1 MRQFLFLLFL
11 PFFSACLEPVASDF
25 DQESAGLHEEEI
37 LWINRI
43 QRTTD
48 LYGVSDASELDQA
61 PATQYGVPIFEQ
73 VLPKMLADMQ
83 AGNIQAYSPD
93 IEGESMSV
101 AELSQRLT
109 DFGSSWQDI
118 SSLLYVFH
126 VRERG
131 YSRKGGFDAIQEDI
145 EVIWYDLE
153 GRFPEK
159 RLAVV
164 KVADLPYQIETEGKT
179 TRFQEY
185 LRARQY
191 YAFPIRITSRERSY
205 GLRNM
210 DEAYFLREK
219 VIGGRWDTVTF
230 LDGSMN
236 LSEKTPVATEPGQL
250 EAAAGL
256 YTFEPADFPEVQGGT
271 ADSIQL
277 YVSIKQDRL
286 EAEWSWKNGE
296 KEELYAEN
304 DRVFFTVMGDFF
316 EFVREEES
324 TRVLVKMYGK
334 KGQIVRTGT
343 RMIGK

>member
-11 PFFSACLEPVASDF
+11 PFLSACLEPVASDF
-25 DQESAGLHEEEI
+25 DQESAGLHEQEI

-48 LYGVSDASELDQA
+48 LYGVPNASELDQA
-61 PATQYGVPIFEQ
+61 AATQYGVPIFEQ

-93 IEGESMSV
+93 IEGEPMSV
-101 AELSQRLT
+101 SELSQRLT

-164 KVADLPYQIETEGKT
+164 KVADLPYQIETAGKT

-191 YAFPIRITSRERSY
+191 YAFPIRIITRERSY

-210 DEAYFLREK
+210 DEAYFLKEK
-219 VIGGRWDTVTF
+219 VMSGNWDTVTF
-230 LDGSMN
+230 LDGYMN
-236 LSEKTPVATEPGQL
+236 LSEKTPVTLEPDQL

-256 YTFEPADFPEVQGGT
+256 YTFEPTDFPEVEDGA

-277 YVSIKQDRL
+277 YFAVKQDRL
-286 EAEWSWKNGE
+286 EAEWSWKGGE

-304 DRVFFTVMGDFF
+304 AQSFFSLQGDSYA
-316 EFVREEES
+316 FVQEEEQWQVWVRKYGEKNS
-324 TRVLVKMYGK
+324 QPLKGK
-334 KGQIVRTGT
+334 KQ
-343 RMIGK
+343 